1 MTELALPHVAASPF
15 IPNRAKP
22 MNDVS
27 LPRVA
32 PTGRTIEAAAP
43 AKLAA
48 RGLDFHYDRF
58 HPLKGIALDIPEK
71 QVTALIGPS
80 GCGTSPLPRV
90 LHRNYA
96 LSPQQVPSAPVV
108 LAGGALP
115 PHIGSGS

>member
-1 MTELALPHVAASPF
+1 MTELAFPRVAASPF
-15 IPNRAKP
+15 ISPRAKP

-58 HPLKGIALDIPEK
+58 HALKGIDLEIPEK

-80 GCGTSPLPRV
+80 RSEEHTSELQSLMRTS
-90 LHRNYA
+90 YA
-96 LSPQQVPSAPVV
+96 VFSLKKK
-108 LAGGALP
+108 
-115 PHIGSGS
+115 HI

>member
-1 MTELALPHVAASPF
+1 MTDLAFSPVAASSF
-15 IPNRAKP
+15 IPNRATP

-58 HPLKGIALDIPEK
+58 HALTGIDLDIPEK
-71 QVTALIGPS
+71 QVTAMIGPS
-80 GCGTSPLPRV
+80 GSGKSPPFFLFTRISPLNVYEVWEGTWCLLRV
-90 LHRNYA
+90 
-96 LSPQQVPSAPVV
+96 SS
-108 LAGGALP
+108 
-115 PHIGSGS
+115 

>member
-1 MTELALPHVAASPF
+1 MTELAFPRVAASPF
-15 IPNRAKP
+15 ISPRAKP

-43 AKLAA
+43 VKLAA

-58 HPLKGIALDIPEK
+58 HALKGIDLEIPEK

-80 GCGTSPLPRV
+80 GCGKSRSEETTSELPSLMRIS
-90 LHRNYA
+90 YA
-96 LSPQQVPSAPVV
+96 VFCLKKKKRLQK
-108 LAGGALP
+108 
-115 PHIGSGS
+115 

>member
-1 MTELALPHVAASPF
+1 MTELAFSPVAASSF
-15 IPNRAKP
+15 IPNRATP

-58 HPLKGIALDIPEK
+58 HALKGSALDITEK
-71 QVTALIGPS
+71 QVNPRIGPS
-80 GCGTSPLPRV
+80 GCAQPTLPRV
-90 LHRNYA
+90 FTRS
-96 LSPQQVPSAPVV
+96 SPLYSQTVA
-108 LAGGALP
+108 
-115 PHIGSGS
+115 

>member
-1 MTELALPHVAASPF
+1 MTELAFSPVAASSF
-15 IPNRAKP
+15 IPNRATP

-58 HPLKGIALDIPEK
+58 HALKGIDLDIPEK
-71 QVTALIGPS
+71 QVTRS
-80 GCGTSPLPRV
+80 EEHTSELQSLMRISYDIFC
-90 LHRNYA
+90 LKKKK
-96 LSPQQVPSAPVV
+96 
-108 LAGGALP
+108 
-115 PHIGSGS
+115 